1 MDENLSLA
9 IIITFLIMCSA
20 YFSGTETA
28 FTKFNRIK
36 MKNEAAGGNKRA
48 KLVLKLSEDYDKLL
62 STILVGNNI
71 VNILST
77 SLATVL
83 FTNIFGQSG
92 VTVATAVMTVT
103 VLIFGEITPK
113 SVAGD
118 ASMSISK
125 AAAPLLRIIM
135 IVLTPVNFL
144 FGLWK
149 KLISKFLNLKNVD
162 KITDEEIVSMV
173 EEATQDGNFDEKS
186 GGLIINAIEF
196 DEVFVRDICTPRPN
210 IVAIRDTYTVE
221 EITEVFQECGYS
233 RLPVYH
239 KTIDDVSGFINQKDF
254 FKHVINSDKEIK
266 DIIHPILLVAPT
278 MSISKLMSEFQR
290 KHIHIAVIIDEFG
303 GIQGLITLE
312 DILEELV
319 GEIWDE
325 HDKVVPDIKKI
336 NEQEYIVLGTANL
349 DKVLEEFDINIEEEH
364 LSVNGWVADQIGSIP
379 KVGDTVV
386 YENLIIT
393 VTRANKRRAIEVKIK
408 VTNKPE
414 EEKTDEKID

>member
-1 MDENLSLA
+1 
-9 IIITFLIMCSA
+9 
-20 YFSGTETA
+20 
-28 FTKFNRIK
+28 
-36 MKNEAAGGNKRA
+36 
-48 KLVLKLSEDYDKLL
+48 
-62 STILVGNNI
+62 
-71 VNILST
+71 
-77 SLATVL
+77 
-83 FTNIFGQSG
+83 
-92 VTVATAVMTVT
+92 
-103 VLIFGEITPK
+103 
-113 SVAGD
+113 
-118 ASMSISK
+118 MSISK

-210 IVAIRDTYTVE
+210 IVAIRDTY
-221 EITEVFQECGYS
+221 ITEVFQECGYS